1 MEPVPHFRA
10 FLEYSIA
17 LNNLQHL
24 VTVLPN
30 VVSGTRIRGRPSPHS
45 PRGGPSQPLVH
56 ILRLHGISG
65 PCNGGGGMNAW
76 VHALGGEECMGPCLL
91 QSQ

>member
-1 MEPVPHFRA
+1 MALTLTIAGCLPWNRCLTSTQLMAPPLTPPLTLPLTHAPRVLAVEPVPHFRA

-30 VVSGTRIRGRPSPHS
+30 VVSGTSLTPPGE
-45 PRGGPSQPLVH
+45 G
-56 ILRLHGISG
+56 LRS
-65 PCNGGGGMNAW
+65 
-76 VHALGGEECMGPCLL
+76 LGCMW
-91 QSQ
+91 